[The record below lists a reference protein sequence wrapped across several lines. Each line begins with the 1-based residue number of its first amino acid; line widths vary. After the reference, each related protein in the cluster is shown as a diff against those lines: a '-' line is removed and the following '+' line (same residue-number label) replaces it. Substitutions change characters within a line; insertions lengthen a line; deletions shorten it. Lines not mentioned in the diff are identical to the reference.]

1 MAFNFDQWVDRSH
14 SDSVKWDK
22 YRDRD
27 IIPLWVA
34 DTDFPSP
41 PAIIAA
47 LQQRIAHAVFG
58 YSHPSPE
65 LIEVFTHRMLER
77 YGWRINPEWLIFLP
91 GMVCGLNLC
100 VRAFTAEGEG
110 TLAPSPIYPPFRKA
124 AKFAG
129 RSQLSVPLRLQDRRW
144 LLDFSA
150 IAGQLNGKEKLLL
163 LCNPQNPGGTVYRR
177 QELLQ
182 QHAFAQA
189 HELIV
194 CSDEI
199 HCDLLLEPGGEHI
212 PFATLNDDAAQ
223 RSITLMSPSK
233 TFNIA
238 GLSAS
243 MAIIPNPEL
252 RQKLVRARSGIV
264 PEVDVLA
271 LVAAQAAYQH
281 GQDWLDALLIY
292 LRANR
297 DLVTER
303 INAMPGLLLQPIEAT
318 YLAWIDCSQLAVDNP
333 HAFFE
338 QAGVGLSPGLDFG
351 NRHFVRLNFGCR
363 RELLIQALDRMMLAT
378 QALMP
383 I

>member
-1 MAFNFDQWVDRSH
+1 MAFNFDLWVDRSH

-22 YRDRD
+22 YRGRD
-27 IIPLWVA
+27 VIPLWVA
-34 DTDFPSP
+34 DTDFPSA
-41 PAIIAA
+41 PAIIDA
-47 LQQRIAHAVFG
+47 LQQRVAHAVFG
-58 YSHPSPE
+58 YGHTSPE
-65 LIEVFTHRMLER
+65 LIEVFTRRMLER
-77 YGWRINPEWLIFLP
+77 YGWHINPEWLVFLP
-91 GMVCGLNLC
+91 GLVCGLNLC
-100 VRAFTAEGEG
+100 VRAFTTEGEG
-110 TLAPSPIYPPFRKA
+110 TLAPSLIYPPFRKA

-129 RSQLSVPLRLQDRRW
+129 RTQLAVPLTLQDRRW

-150 IAGQLNGKEKLLL
+150 VEAQLSGAERLLM
-163 LCNPQNPGGTVYRR
+163 LCNPQNPGGAVYRR

-182 QHAFAQA
+182 QHEFAKN
-189 HELIV
+189 HNLVV

-199 HCDLLLEPGGEHI
+199 HCDLLLEPGCEHI

-223 RSITLMSPSK
+223 RSVTLMSPSK

-238 GLSAS
+238 GLGAS

-252 RQKLVRARSGIV
+252 RKKLVRARSGIV

-281 GQDWLDALLIY
+281 GQEWLDELLVY

-297 DLVTER
+297 DWVIER
-303 INAMPGLLLQPIEAT
+303 INAMPGLALQPIEAT
-318 YLAWIDCSQLAVDNP
+318 YLAWIDCSQLPVDNP

-363 RELLIQALDRMMLAT
+363 RALLSQALDRMQLAT
-378 QALMP
+378 RSLQP
-383 I
+383 N

>member
-47 LQQRIAHAVFG
+47 LQQRVTHAVFG
-58 YSHPSPE
+58 YGHPSPE
-65 LIEVFTHRMLER
+65 LIEVFTQRMLER

-91 GMVCGLNLC
+91 GLVCGLNLC

-129 RSQLSVPLRLQDRRW
+129 RSQLPIPLTLEDKRW
-144 LLDFSA
+144 VLDLTA
-150 IAGQLNGKEKLLL
+150 ITGQLNGREKLLL

-182 QHAFAQA
+182 QHAFAQR
-189 HELIV
+189 HDLIV

-199 HCDLLLEPGGEHI
+199 HCDLLLEPGCQHI
-212 PFATLNDDAAQ
+212 PFATLNEDAAQ

-238 GLSAS
+238 GLGAS
-243 MAIIPNPEL
+243 MALVPNTAL
-252 RQKLVRARSGIV
+252 RQKLIRTRSGIV
-264 PEVDVLA
+264 PEVDILA

-281 GQDWLDALLIY
+281 GQDWLDELLVY

-303 INAMPGLLLQPIEAT
+303 INVMPGLQLQPIEAT

-363 RELLIQALDRMMLAT
+363 RKLLSQALDRMLIAT
-378 QALMP
+378 RSLIP
-383 I
+383 D

>member
-65 LIEVFTHRMLER
+65 LIEVFTRRMLER

-238 GLSAS
+238 GLGAS

-363 RELLIQALDRMMLAT
+363 RELLLQALDRMMLAT

>member
-47 LQQRIAHAVFG
+47 LQQRVAHAVFG
-58 YSHPSPE
+58 YGHPSPE
-65 LIEVFTHRMLER
+65 LIEVFTQRMLER

-91 GMVCGLNLC
+91 GLVCGLNLC
-100 VRAFTAEGEG
+100 VRALTAEDEG

-129 RSQLSVPLRLQDRRW
+129 RSQLPIPLTLEDKRW
-144 LLDFSA
+144 VLDLTA
-150 IAGQLNGKEKLLL
+150 ITGQLNGREKLLL

-182 QHAFAQA
+182 QHAFAQR
-189 HELIV
+189 HDLIV

-199 HCDLLLEPGGEHI
+199 HCDLLLEPGCQHI
-212 PFATLNDDAAQ
+212 PFATLNEDASQ

-238 GLSAS
+238 GLGAS
-243 MAIIPNPEL
+243 MALVPNTAL
-252 RQKLVRARSGIV
+252 RQKLIRTRSGIV
-264 PEVDVLA
+264 PEVDILA

-281 GQDWLDALLIY
+281 GQDWLDELLVY

-303 INAMPGLLLQPIEAT
+303 INAIPGLQLQPIEAT

-363 RELLIQALDRMMLAT
+363 RELLSQALDRMLIAT
-378 QALMP
+378 RSLIP
-383 I
+383 D

>member
-22 YRDRD
+22 YPNRD

-41 PAIIAA
+41 PAIIDA
-47 LQQRIAHAVFG
+47 LQQRVAHAVFG

-65 LIEVFTHRMLER
+65 LIEVFTRRMLER

-150 IAGQLNGKEKLLL
+150 IIGQLNGKEKLLL

-238 GLSAS
+238 GLGAS

-252 RQKLVRARSGIV
+252 RQKLVRARNGIV

-318 YLAWIDCSQLAVDNP
+318 YLAWIDCSQLATDNP

-378 QALMP
+378 QTLLP

>member
-41 PAIIAA
+41 PAIIDA
-47 LQQRIAHAVFG
+47 LQQRVAHAVFG

-65 LIEVFTHRMLER
+65 LIEVFTRRMLER

-129 RSQLSVPLRLQDRRW
+129 RSQLSVPLTLHHRRW
-144 LLDFSA
+144 LLDFNA
-150 IAGQLNGKEKLLL
+150 IAGQLNGKDKLLL
-163 LCNPQNPGGTVYRR
+163 LCNPQNPGGTVYRK

-182 QHAFAQA
+182 QLAFAQA
-189 HELIV
+189 HGLMV

-199 HCDLLLEPGGEHI
+199 HCDLLLEPGCEHI
-212 PFATLNDDAAQ
+212 PFATLNEDAAQ

-238 GLSAS
+238 GLGAS

-281 GQDWLDALLIY
+281 GQAWLDALLIY

-351 NRHFVRLNFGCR
+351 NRRFVRLNFGCR
-363 RELLIQALDRMMLAT
+363 RELLLQALDRMTLAT

-383 I
+383 N

>member
-47 LQQRIAHAVFG
+47 LQQRVAHAVFG
-58 YSHPSPE
+58 YGHPSPE
-65 LIEVFTHRMLER
+65 LIEVFTQRMLER

-91 GMVCGLNLC
+91 GLVCGLNLC

-129 RSQLSVPLRLQDRRW
+129 RSQLPIPLTLEDKRW
-144 LLDFSA
+144 VLDLTA
-150 IAGQLNGKEKLLL
+150 ITGQLNGREKLLL

-182 QHAFAQA
+182 QHAFAQR
-189 HELIV
+189 HDLIV

-199 HCDLLLEPGGEHI
+199 HCDLLLEPGCQHI
-212 PFATLNDDAAQ
+212 PFATLNEDAAQ

-238 GLSAS
+238 GLGAS
-243 MAIIPNPEL
+243 MALVPNTAL
-252 RQKLVRARSGIV
+252 RQKLIRTRSGIV
-264 PEVDVLA
+264 PEVDILA

-281 GQDWLDALLIY
+281 GQDWLDELLVY

-303 INAMPGLLLQPIEAT
+303 INAMPGLQLQPIEAT

-363 RELLIQALDRMMLAT
+363 RELLSQALDRMLIAT
-378 QALMP
+378 RSLIP
-383 I
+383 D

>member
-41 PAIIAA
+41 PAIIDA
-47 LQQRIAHAVFG
+47 LQQRVAHAVFG

-65 LIEVFTHRMLER
+65 LIEVFTRRMLER

-129 RSQLSVPLRLQDRRW
+129 RSQLSVPLTLHHRRW
-144 LLDFSA
+144 LLDFNA

-163 LCNPQNPGGTVYRR
+163 LCNPQNPGGTVYRK

-182 QHAFAQA
+182 QQAFAQA
-189 HELIV
+189 HGLIV

-199 HCDLLLEPGGEHI
+199 HCDLLLEPGCEHI
-212 PFATLNDDAAQ
+212 PFATLNEDAAQ

-238 GLSAS
+238 GLGAS

-281 GQDWLDALLIY
+281 GQAWLDALLIY

-351 NRHFVRLNFGCR
+351 NRRFVRLNFGCR
-363 RELLIQALDRMMLAT
+363 RELLLQALDRMTLAT

-383 I
+383 N

>member
-47 LQQRIAHAVFG
+47 LQQRVAHAVFG
-58 YSHPSPE
+58 YGHPSPE
-65 LIEVFTHRMLER
+65 LIEVFTQRMLER

-91 GMVCGLNLC
+91 GLVCGLNLC

-129 RSQLSVPLRLQDRRW
+129 RSQLPIPLTLEDKRW
-144 LLDFSA
+144 VLDLTT
-150 IAGQLNGKEKLLL
+150 ITGQLNGREKLLL

-182 QHAFAQA
+182 QHAFAQR
-189 HELIV
+189 HDLIV

-199 HCDLLLEPGGEHI
+199 HCDLLLEPGCQHI
-212 PFATLNDDAAQ
+212 PFATLNEDAGQ

-238 GLSAS
+238 GLGAS
-243 MAIIPNPEL
+243 MALVPNTAL
-252 RQKLVRARSGIV
+252 RQKLIRTRSGIV
-264 PEVDVLA
+264 PEVDILA
-271 LVAAQAAYQH
+271 LVAAQAVYQH
-281 GQDWLDALLIY
+281 GQDWLDELLVY

-297 DLVTER
+297 DLVIER
-303 INAMPGLLLQPIEAT
+303 INAMPGLQLQPIEAT

-363 RELLIQALDRMMLAT
+363 RELLSQALDRMLIAT
-378 QALMP
+378 RSLIP
-383 I
+383 D

>member
-41 PAIIAA
+41 PAIIDA
-47 LQQRIAHAVFG
+47 LQQRVAHAVFG

-65 LIEVFTHRMLER
+65 LIEVFTRRMLER

-91 GMVCGLNLC
+91 GLVCGLNLC

-129 RSQLSVPLRLQDRRW
+129 RTQLPVPLTLRDRRW

-150 IAGQLNGKEKLLL
+150 ITGQLSGKEKLLL

-177 QELLQ
+177 QELLE
-182 QHAFAQA
+182 HHEFALA
-189 HELIV
+189 HELTV

-212 PFATLNDDAAQ
+212 PFATLNEDAAQ

-238 GLSAS
+238 GLGAS
-243 MAIIPNPEL
+243 MAIVPNPQL
-252 RQKLVRARSGIV
+252 RQKLARARSGIV

-281 GQDWLDALLIY
+281 GQDWLDALLSY

-338 QAGVGLSPGLDFG
+338 QAGVGLSSGLDFG

-363 RELLIQALDRMMLAT
+363 RELLSQALDRMMLAT

-383 I
+383 N

>member
-47 LQQRIAHAVFG
+47 LQQRVTHAVFG
-58 YSHPSPE
+58 YGHPSPE
-65 LIEVFTHRMLER
+65 LIEVFTQRMLER

-91 GMVCGLNLC
+91 GLVCGLNLC

-129 RSQLSVPLRLQDRRW
+129 RSQLPIPLTLEDKRW
-144 LLDFSA
+144 VLDLTA
-150 IAGQLNGKEKLLL
+150 ITGQLNGREKLLL

-182 QHAFAQA
+182 QHAFAQR
-189 HELIV
+189 HDLIV

-199 HCDLLLEPGGEHI
+199 HCDLLLEPGCQHI
-212 PFATLNDDAAQ
+212 PFATLNEDAAQ

-238 GLSAS
+238 GLGAS
-243 MAIIPNPEL
+243 MALVPNTAL
-252 RQKLVRARSGIV
+252 RQKLIRTRSGIV
-264 PEVDVLA
+264 PEVDILA

-281 GQDWLDALLIY
+281 GQDWLDELLVY

-303 INAMPGLLLQPIEAT
+303 INVMPGLQLQPIEAT

-363 RELLIQALDRMMLAT
+363 RELLSQALDRMLIAT
-378 QALMP
+378 RSLIP
-383 I
+383 D

>member
-47 LQQRIAHAVFG
+47 LQQRVAHAVFG
-58 YSHPSPE
+58 YGHPYPE
-65 LIEVFTHRMLER
+65 LIEVFTQRMLER

-91 GMVCGLNLC
+91 GLVCGLNLC

-129 RSQLSVPLRLQDRRW
+129 RSQLPIPLTLEDKRW
-144 LLDFSA
+144 VLDLTA
-150 IAGQLNGKEKLLL
+150 ITGQLNGREKLLL

-182 QHAFAQA
+182 QHAFAQR
-189 HELIV
+189 HDLIV

-199 HCDLLLEPGGEHI
+199 HCDLLLEPGCQHI
-212 PFATLNDDAAQ
+212 PFATLNEDAAQ

-238 GLSAS
+238 GLGAS
-243 MAIIPNPEL
+243 MALVPNTAL
-252 RQKLVRARSGIV
+252 RQKLIRTRSGIV
-264 PEVDVLA
+264 PEVDILA

-281 GQDWLDALLIY
+281 GQDWLDELLVY

-303 INAMPGLLLQPIEAT
+303 INAMPGLQLQPIEAT

-363 RELLIQALDRMMLAT
+363 RELLSQALDRMLIAT
-378 QALMP
+378 RSLIP
-383 I
+383 D

>member
-41 PAIIAA
+41 PAIIDA
-47 LQQRIAHAVFG
+47 LQQRVAHAVFG

-65 LIEVFTHRMLER
+65 LIEVFTRRMLER

-129 RSQLSVPLRLQDRRW
+129 RSQLSVPLALHHRRW
-144 LLDFSA
+144 LLNFNA

-163 LCNPQNPGGTVYRR
+163 LCNPQNPGGTVYRK

-182 QHAFAQA
+182 QQAFAQA

-199 HCDLLLEPGGEHI
+199 HCDLLLEPGCEHI
-212 PFATLNDDAAQ
+212 PFATLNEDAAQ

-238 GLSAS
+238 GLGAS

-281 GQDWLDALLIY
+281 GQAWLDALLIY

-303 INAMPGLLLQPIEAT
+303 INAIPGLLLQPIEAT

-351 NRHFVRLNFGCR
+351 NRRFVRLNFGCR
-363 RELLIQALDRMMLAT
+363 RELLLQALDRMTLAT

-383 I
+383 N

>member
-1 MAFNFDQWVDRSH
+1 MAFNFDLWVDRSH

-22 YRDRD
+22 YRGRD
-27 IIPLWVA
+27 VIPLWVA

-41 PAIIAA
+41 PAIIDA
-47 LQQRIAHAVFG
+47 LQQRVAHAVFG
-58 YSHPSPE
+58 YGHPSPE
-65 LIEVFTHRMLER
+65 LIEVFTRRMLER
-77 YGWRINPEWLIFLP
+77 YGWHINPEWLVFLP
-91 GMVCGLNLC
+91 GLVCGLNLC
-100 VRAFTAEGEG
+100 VRAFTTEGEG
-110 TLAPSPIYPPFRKA
+110 TLAPSLIYPPFRKA
-124 AKFAG
+124 AKFSG
-129 RSQLSVPLRLQDRRW
+129 RTQLPVPLTLQDRRW

-150 IAGQLNGKEKLLL
+150 VEAQLSGAERLLM

-182 QHAFAQA
+182 QHEFAKN
-189 HELIV
+189 HNLVV

-199 HCDLLLEPGGEHI
+199 HCDLLLEPGCEHI

-223 RSITLMSPSK
+223 RSVTLMSPSK

-238 GLSAS
+238 GLGAS

-252 RQKLVRARSGIV
+252 RKKLVRARSGIV

-281 GQDWLDALLIY
+281 GQEWLDELLVY

-297 DLVTER
+297 DWVIER
-303 INAMPGLLLQPIEAT
+303 INAMPGLALQPIEAT
-318 YLAWIDCSQLAVDNP
+318 YLAWIDCSQLPVDNP

-363 RELLIQALDRMMLAT
+363 RELLSQALDRMLLAT
-378 QALMP
+378 RSLQP
-383 I
+383 N

>member
-238 GLSAS
+238 GLGAS

>member
-1 MAFNFDQWVDRSH
+1 MH
-14 SDSVKWDK
+14 
-22 YRDRD
+22 
-27 IIPLWVA
+27 
-34 DTDFPSP
+34 
-41 PAIIAA
+41 
-47 LQQRIAHAVFG
+47 H
-58 YSHPSPE
+58 
-65 LIEVFTHRMLER
+65 
-77 YGWRINPEWLIFLP
+77 
-91 GMVCGLNLC
+91 
-100 VRAFTAEGEG
+100 
-110 TLAPSPIYPPFRKA
+110 
-124 AKFAG
+124 
-129 RSQLSVPLRLQDRRW
+129 RRW
-144 LLDFSA
+144 LLDFNA

-163 LCNPQNPGGTVYRR
+163 LCNPQNPGGTVYRK

-182 QHAFAQA
+182 QLAFAQA
-189 HELIV
+189 HGLMV

-199 HCDLLLEPGGEHI
+199 HCDLLLEPGCEHI
-212 PFATLNDDAAQ
+212 PFATLNEDAAQ

-238 GLSAS
+238 GLGAS

-281 GQDWLDALLIY
+281 GQAWLDALLIY

-351 NRHFVRLNFGCR
+351 NRRFVRLNFGCR
-363 RELLIQALDRMMLAT
+363 RELLLQALDRMTLAT

-383 I
+383 N

>member
-47 LQQRIAHAVFG
+47 LQQRVAHAVFG
-58 YSHPSPE
+58 YGHPSPE
-65 LIEVFTHRMLER
+65 LIEVFTQRMLER

-91 GMVCGLNLC
+91 GLVCGLNLC

-129 RSQLSVPLRLQDRRW
+129 RSQLPIPLTLEDKRW
-144 LLDFSA
+144 VLDLTT
-150 IAGQLNGKEKLLL
+150 ITGQLNGREKLLL

-182 QHAFAQA
+182 QHAFAQR
-189 HELIV
+189 HDLIV

-199 HCDLLLEPGGEHI
+199 HCDLLLEPGCQHI
-212 PFATLNDDAAQ
+212 PFATLNEDAGQ

-238 GLSAS
+238 GLGAS
-243 MAIIPNPEL
+243 MALVPNTAL
-252 RQKLVRARSGIV
+252 RQKLIRTRSGIV
-264 PEVDVLA
+264 PEVDILA

-281 GQDWLDALLIY
+281 GQDWLDELLVY

-297 DLVTER
+297 DLVIER
-303 INAMPGLLLQPIEAT
+303 INAMPGLQLQPIEAT

-363 RELLIQALDRMMLAT
+363 RELLSQALDRMLIAT
-378 QALMP
+378 RSLIP
-383 I
+383 D

>member
-41 PAIIAA
+41 PAIIDA
-47 LQQRIAHAVFG
+47 LQQRVAHAVFG

-65 LIEVFTHRMLER
+65 LIEVFTRRMLER

-100 VRAFTAEGEG
+100 VRAFTTEGEG

-129 RSQLSVPLRLQDRRW
+129 RSQLSVPLTLHHRRW
-144 LLDFSA
+144 LLDFNA

-163 LCNPQNPGGTVYRR
+163 LCNPQNPGGTVYRK

-182 QHAFAQA
+182 QLAFAQA
-189 HELIV
+189 HGLMV

-199 HCDLLLEPGGEHI
+199 HCDLLLEPGCEHI
-212 PFATLNDDAAQ
+212 PFATLNEDAAQ

-238 GLSAS
+238 GLGAS

-252 RQKLVRARSGIV
+252 RQKLVRARNGIV

-281 GQDWLDALLIY
+281 GQAWLDALLIY

-351 NRHFVRLNFGCR
+351 NRRFVRLNFGCR
-363 RELLIQALDRMMLAT
+363 RELLLQALDRMTLAT

-383 I
+383 N

>member
-47 LQQRIAHAVFG
+47 LQQRVAHAVFG
-58 YSHPSPE
+58 YGHPSPE
-65 LIEVFTHRMLER
+65 LIEVFTQRMLER

-91 GMVCGLNLC
+91 GLVCGLNLC

-129 RSQLSVPLRLQDRRW
+129 RSQLPIPLTLEDKRW
-144 LLDFSA
+144 VLDLTT
-150 IAGQLNGKEKLLL
+150 ITGQLNGREKLLL

-182 QHAFAQA
+182 QHAFAQR
-189 HELIV
+189 HDLIV

-199 HCDLLLEPGGEHI
+199 HCDLLLEPGCQHI
-212 PFATLNDDAAQ
+212 PFATLNEDAGQ

-238 GLSAS
+238 GLGAS
-243 MAIIPNPEL
+243 MALVPNTAL
-252 RQKLVRARSGIV
+252 RQKLIRTRSGIV
-264 PEVDVLA
+264 PEVDILA

-281 GQDWLDALLIY
+281 GQDWLDELLVY

-303 INAMPGLLLQPIEAT
+303 INAIPGLQLQPIEAT

-363 RELLIQALDRMMLAT
+363 RELLSQALDRMLIAT
-378 QALMP
+378 RSLIP
-383 I
+383 D

>member
-41 PAIIAA
+41 PAIIDA
-47 LQQRIAHAVFG
+47 LQQRVAHAVFG

-65 LIEVFTHRMLER
+65 LIEVFTRRMLER

-129 RSQLSVPLRLQDRRW
+129 RSQLSVPLTLHHSRW
-144 LLDFSA
+144 LLDFNA

-163 LCNPQNPGGTVYRR
+163 LCNPQNPGGTVYRK

-182 QHAFAQA
+182 QLAFAQA
-189 HELIV
+189 HGLMV

-199 HCDLLLEPGGEHI
+199 HCDLLLEPGCEHI
-212 PFATLNDDAAQ
+212 PFATLNEDAAQ

-238 GLSAS
+238 GLGAS

-252 RQKLVRARSGIV
+252 RQKLVRARNGIV

-281 GQDWLDALLIY
+281 GQAWLDALLIY

-351 NRHFVRLNFGCR
+351 NRRFVRLNFGCR
-363 RELLIQALDRMMLAT
+363 RELLLQALDRMTLAT

-383 I
+383 N

>member
-27 IIPLWVA
+27 IITLWVA

-41 PAIIAA
+41 PAIIDA
-47 LQQRIAHAVFG
+47 LQQRVAHAVFG

-65 LIEVFTHRMLER
+65 LIEVFTRRMLER

-129 RSQLSVPLRLQDRRW
+129 RSQLSVPLTLHHRRW
-144 LLDFSA
+144 LLDFNA

-163 LCNPQNPGGTVYRR
+163 LCNPQNPGGTVYRK

-182 QHAFAQA
+182 QLEFAQA
-189 HELIV
+189 HGLMV

-199 HCDLLLEPGGEHI
+199 HCDLLLEPGCEHI
-212 PFATLNDDAAQ
+212 PFATLNEDAAQ

-238 GLSAS
+238 GLGAS

-281 GQDWLDALLIY
+281 GQAWLDALLIY

-351 NRHFVRLNFGCR
+351 NRRFVRLNFGCR
-363 RELLIQALDRMMLAT
+363 RELLLQALDRMTLAT

-383 I
+383 N

>member
-41 PAIIAA
+41 PAIIDA
-47 LQQRIAHAVFG
+47 LQQRVAHAVFG

-65 LIEVFTHRMLER
+65 LIEVFTRRMLER

-91 GMVCGLNLC
+91 GMVCGLNLS

-129 RSQLSVPLRLQDRRW
+129 RSQLSVPLTLHHRRW
-144 LLDFSA
+144 LLDFNA

-163 LCNPQNPGGTVYRR
+163 LCNPQNPGGTVYRK

-182 QHAFAQA
+182 QLAFAQA
-189 HELIV
+189 HGLMV

-199 HCDLLLEPGGEHI
+199 HCDLLLEPGCEHI
-212 PFATLNDDAAQ
+212 PFATLNEDAAQ

-238 GLSAS
+238 GLGAS

-281 GQDWLDALLIY
+281 GQAWLDALLIY

-351 NRHFVRLNFGCR
+351 NRRFVRLNFGCR
-363 RELLIQALDRMMLAT
+363 RELLLQALDRMTLAT

-383 I
+383 N

>member
-65 LIEVFTHRMLER
+65 LIEVFTRRMLER

-238 GLSAS
+238 GLGAS

-351 NRHFVRLNFGCR
+351 DRYFVRLNFGCR